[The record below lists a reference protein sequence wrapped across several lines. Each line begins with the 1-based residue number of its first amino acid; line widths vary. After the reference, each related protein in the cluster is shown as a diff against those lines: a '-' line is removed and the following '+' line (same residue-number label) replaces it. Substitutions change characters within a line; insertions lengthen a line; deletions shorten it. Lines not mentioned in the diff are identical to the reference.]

1 MVHVRLALFQFL
13 IRTSC
18 YVHETHILQ
27 LTTLSCGP
35 RKIKKYLS
43 YTYLVKNLLFTI
55 YENCTL
61 CNTCMYVWY
70 NSTVICVSVYVEI
83 EILHGVQYIFAQQIS
98 VEEQFFFF
106 FFYFF
111 SFSFFFLLQSFFF
124 FCQHQH
130 YYSVFL
136 FFRMADYLA
145 ILAIL

>member
-1 MVHVRLALFQFL
+1 MVKLHLL
-13 IRTSC
+13 I
-18 YVHETHILQ
+18 
-27 LTTLSCGP
+27 
-35 RKIKKYLS
+35 
-43 YTYLVKNLLFTI
+43 VKHLLFTNTHI

-70 NSTVICVSVYVEI
+70 NSTVIFVSVYVEI

-98 VEEQFFFF
+98 VEEQ

-130 YYSVFL
+130 YYSVFIMQNGGL
-136 FFRMADYLA
+136 FGHFGSFVIFKWRFVLKHVWTCLDFIQTSTDACLVCTETSERST
-145 ILAIL
+145 I